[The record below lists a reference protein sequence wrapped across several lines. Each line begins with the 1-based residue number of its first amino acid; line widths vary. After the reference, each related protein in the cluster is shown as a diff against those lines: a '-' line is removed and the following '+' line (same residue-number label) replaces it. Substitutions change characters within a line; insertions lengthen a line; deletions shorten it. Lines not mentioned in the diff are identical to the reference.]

1 MLNKKPDELSG
12 GQQQRTALARA
23 LVKDSDLILLDEPL
37 ANLDFK
43 LREELREELPKL
55 FGRQRLHCGICNYR
69 TFRRFDDWWK
79 HCNIY

>member
-43 LREELREELPKL
+43 LREELK
-55 FGRQRLHCGICNYR
+55 
-69 TFRRFDDWWK
+69 RR
-79 HCNIY
+79 IT